1 MAIENIKEAYTLP
14 SSFYR
19 NQPSFTLLCEGAFRT
34 SWNYVGTLTATDTH
48 NVVPVDLFPD
58 LINEPLILTRD
69 RNNTIKCLSNVCT
82 HRGNLLV
89 EEPGQNTLLKC
100 RYHGRCFGIDGQFR
114 SMPGFEG
121 VVDFPGDEDHLTS
134 LPLQSIGPM
143 QFVRLAEGVDFED
156 QFGKMMGQMS
166 WFDFE
171 NLELRPEASREYSVN
186 AHWALYV
193 DNYLEGFHVPY
204 VHPGLN
210 VSLDVE
216 KYRVDLIPNG
226 VLQIGY
232 ADDDESEILDL
243 PFESPF
249 YGERIY
255 AMYWW
260 IFPNMM
266 FNFYPWGVSLNI
278 VEPVNLNNTR
288 VRFMTFVHKGEQTP
302 DVSGIHQT
310 ELEDERIV
318 EAVQR
323 GMQSSFYHR
332 GRYSPVHETAVHHF
346 HNMIKSLIN
355 V

>member
-1 MAIENIKEAYTLP
+1 MSKENIQESWTLP

-19 NQPSFTLLCEGAFRT
+19 SQLHFERLIRISFRN
-34 SWNYVGTLTATDTH
+34 SWNFAGCLTSDDEH
-48 NVVPVDLFPD
+48 NVVPVDILPD
-58 LINEPLILTRD
+58 SVNEPLILTRD
-69 RNNTIKCLSNVCT
+69 RNQKIRCLSNVCT

-89 EEPGQNTLLKC
+89 EEEGKTNLLRC
-100 RYHGRCFGIDGQFR
+100 RYHGRCFGIDGKFR

-121 VVDFPGDEDHLTS
+121 VEDFPCEKDNLTS
-134 LPLQSIGPM
+134 IPLRSVGPM
-143 QFVRLAEGVDFED
+143 QFIQLEGTAEFDR
-156 QFGKMMGQMS
+156 QFGEMMTQMN
-166 WFDFE
+166 WFDFN
-171 NLELRPEASREYSVN
+171 NLELRPEASRNYSVN

-210 VSLDVE
+210 VALDVE
-216 KYRVDLIPNG
+216 KYHVGLFENC
-226 VLQIGY
+226 VLQVGY
-232 ADDDESEILDL
+232 ADNEEEDILDL
-243 PFESPF
+243 PVESQ
-249 YGERIY
+249 YHGERIY
-255 AMYWW
+255 AFYWW

-266 FNFYPWGVSLNI
+266 FNFYPWGVSVNI
-278 VEPVNLNNTR
+278 VEPVNINNTK
-288 VRFMTFVHKGEQTP
+288 VRFLTFVKKGRKAP

-332 GRYSPVHETAVHHF
+332 GRYSPTHETAVHHF
-346 HNMIKSLIN
+346 HNMIKGQID

>member
-1 MAIENIKEAYTLP
+1 MANDNINEAYTLP

-19 NQPSFTLLCEGAFRT
+19 SQLNFTQLREAAFRN
-34 SWNYVGTLTATDTH
+34 SWNYCGTLGVDDAH
-48 NVVPVDLFPD
+48 NVLPVDILPD

-69 RNNTIKCLSNVCT
+69 SSNAVRCLSNVCT

-89 EEPGQNTLLKC
+89 EESGQSTLLRC
-100 RYHGRCFGIDGQFR
+100 RYHGRCFGIDGRFR

-121 VVDFPGDEDHLTS
+121 VVDFPGEEDNLTS
-134 LPLQSIGPM
+134 LPLNCIGPM
-143 QFVRLAEGVDFED
+143 QFVQLSEGTDFD
-156 QFGKMMGQMS
+156 HQFGEMLKQMS
-166 WFDFE
+166 WFDFD
-171 NLELRPEASREYSVN
+171 NLEFRQEASRAYSVN

-210 VSLDVE
+210 VALDVE
-216 KYRVDLIPNG
+216 KYKVDLIHNG

-232 ADDDESEILDL
+232 AADDESATLNFPSGSI
-243 PFESPF
+243 F
-249 YGERIY
+249 YSERIY
-255 AMYWW
+255 AMYCWL
-260 IFPNMM
+260 FPNLM
-266 FNFYPWGVSLNI
+266 FNFYPWGISLNV
-278 VEPVNLNNTR
+278 VEPVNLNNTKI
-288 VRFMTFVHKGEQTP
+288 RFLTFVNKNEPTP

-323 GMQSSFYHR
+323 GMQSSFYSR

-346 HNMIKSLIN
+346 HNMIKERIN